1 MIRAALGAEDVA
13 ILIDV
18 EKRYRFEGDV
28 VTERVR
34 VRGRVALRNARR
46 CERVTVARDQRSLT

>member
-1 MIRAALGAEDVA
+1 MIRAALGAERVTVFIALRVA
-13 ILIDV
+13 DKVI
-18 EKRYRFEGDV
+18 ECP
-28 VTERVR
+28 R